1 MPIEEL
7 EKISSDIIQD
17 SSMPPVPISKRKYG
31 GKFVAI
37 LNKKVVASGATHIQT
52 RHKVRKKIRANDRKS
67 VKYYFIERKSNLL
80 RSLFFCFIAF
90 ILVNIQL
97 TEKLMIFPV
106 ESIDFIFSIKR
117 ITILLFFDITI
128 VTSAIALTTLID
140 PIFRSHVD
148 QGVIGDSIKRQEHQ
162 VGWEIALTTTTGYVL
177 LVSIVGQLWISTEFN
192 LIFELTNL
200 TYLIILI
207 LFVQI
212 YYILIED
219 RKLKQLHNYLI
230 DTITSND
237 RLSYEEIADY
247 LKEIPQFQ
255 KSNPDPTLLLETI
268 EASIESPFSIRNV
281 IVFRIFIRD
290 LSIMISSILIPFIIT
305 YILFSDKFISRISGG
320 FISAILI
327 LFYGGVKQ
335 NSSDQWTPKFIAEH
349 PKYTLKPGGVDRVYL
364 KFFPNQV
371 KKQKEETA
379 LTILTQSVAFSRGI
393 GLTLLFYSAFSSFL
407 ILMNLSNFLAN
418 LLESLL
424 IIFGVSLVALYTIKI
439 ARQGT
444 IAWVKSVEKN
454 IQEMDESLK
463 TSFGFTPIEI
473 SNYLKEARKARKL
486 VFKQ

>member
-1 MPIEEL
+1 M
-7 EKISSDIIQD
+7 
-17 SSMPPVPISKRKYG
+17 
-31 GKFVAI
+31 
-37 LNKKVVASGATHIQT
+37 
-52 RHKVRKKIRANDRKS
+52 
-67 VKYYFIERKSNLL
+67 
-80 RSLFFCFIAF
+80 
-90 ILVNIQL
+90 
-97 TEKLMIFPV
+97 
-106 ESIDFIFSIKR
+106 
-117 ITILLFFDITI
+117 
-128 VTSAIALTTLID
+128 
-140 PIFRSHVD
+140 
-148 QGVIGDSIKRQEHQ
+148 
-162 VGWEIALTTTTGYVL
+162 
-177 LVSIVGQLWISTEFN
+177 
-192 LIFELTNL
+192 
-200 TYLIILI
+200 IILI

-212 YYILIED
+212 FYILIED

-473 SNYLKEARKARKL
+473 SNYLKEARKAREL